1 MKIKNG
7 DKVRL
12 KDNLVVGEC
21 YDRIVYLDSMTQF
34 EGKVFTA
41 IQVDEKNRT
50 CRILDSKYY
59 PFTYSFAMLEL
70 VEYSTDDLLNYLLA
84 NNGKTKEQLVEE
96 YRCTRE
102 TEHSRKALAN
112 FFNEVTYSIDFD
124 PCNDCM
130 INNLYINCND
140 NSCRMISVLKVLKR
154 NNLLDLDRFND
165 VFSYNDDDDKEGEND
180 NE

>member
-12 KDNLVVGEC
+12 KDGLVVGES
-21 YDRIVYLDSMTQF
+21 YDGIVYLDSMTQF
-34 EGKVFTA
+34 EDKVFTA
-41 IQVDEKNRT
+41 TEVDEKHRS

-96 YRCTRE
+96 YRCIRE
-102 TEHSRKALAN
+102 TKHSRKALEN

-124 PCNDCM
+124 SCSDCM
-130 INNLYINCND
+130 IENLYINCND

-154 NNLLDLDRFND
+154 NNLLDFDRFND
-165 VFSYNDDDDKEGEND
+165 VFGYDDDDKEGED
-180 NE
+180 NNE

>member
-12 KDNLVVGEC
+12 KDNLVVGER
-21 YDRIVYLDSMTQF
+21 YDGIIYLDIMAQF
-34 EGKVFTA
+34 EDKIFTA
-41 IQVDEKNRT
+41 TEVDEKNRT
-50 CRILDSKYY
+50 CRMLDSS
-59 PFTYSFAMLEL
+59 PFTYSFEMLEL
-70 VEYSTDDLLNYLLA
+70 V
-84 NNGKTKEQLVEE
+84 E

-130 INNLYINCND
+130 INNLYMNCND
-140 NSCRMISVLKVLKR
+140 DSCRMISVLNVLKR
-154 NNLLDLDRFND
+154 NNLLDMDRFND
-165 VFSYNDDDDKEGEND
+165 VFSCSDDNKEGADD

>member
-21 YDRIVYLDSMTQF
+21 YDGIVYLDNMTQF
-34 EGKVFTA
+34 AGMVFTV
-41 IQVDEKNRT
+41 IDVDEKYRT
-50 CRILDSKYY
+50 CKIFDSKYY
-59 PFTYSFAMLEL
+59 PFTCSFDMLEL

-84 NNGKTKEQLVEE
+84 DCGKTKEQLNEE

-102 TEHSRKALAN
+102 KEHSRKALAN

-124 PCNDCM
+124 SCSDCM
-130 INNLYINCND
+130 INNLYVNCND
-140 NSCRMISVLKVLKR
+140 DSCRMISVLKVLKR
-154 NNLLDLDRFND
+154 NNLLDFDRFND
-165 VFSYNDDDDKEGEND
+165 VFAYDDNDKGDE
-180 NE
+180 

>member
-12 KDNLVVGEC
+12 KDGLVVGES
-21 YDRIVYLDSMTQF
+21 YDGIVYLDSMTQF
-34 EGKVFTA
+34 EDKVFTA
-41 IQVDEKNRT
+41 TEVDEKHRS

-96 YRCTRE
+96 YRCIRE
-102 TEHSRKALAN
+102 TKHSRKALVN
-112 FFNEVTYSIDFD
+112 FFDEVTYSIDFD
-124 PCNDCM
+124 SCSDCM
-130 INNLYINCND
+130 IENLHINCND

-154 NNLLDLDRFND
+154 NNLLDFDRFND
-165 VFSYNDDDDKEGEND
+165 VFGYDDDDNNEGED
-180 NE
+180 NNE

>member
-7 DKVRL
+7 DKVKL
-12 KDNLVVGEC
+12 KDGLVVGEN
-21 YDRIVYLDSMTQF
+21 YDGIVYLDSMTQF
-34 EGKVFTA
+34 EDKVFTA
-41 IQVDEKNRT
+41 TEVDEKHRS

-84 NNGKTKEQLVEE
+84 DCGKTKEQLVEE

-130 INNLYINCND
+130 INNLYVNCND
-140 NSCRMISVLKVLKR
+140 DSCRMISVLKVLKR

-165 VFSYNDDDDKEGEND
+165 VFSYNDDDKEGEND

>member
-7 DKVRL
+7 DKVKL
-12 KDNLVVGEC
+12 KDGLVVGES
-21 YDRIVYLDSMTQF
+21 YDGIVYLDSMTQF
-34 EGKVFTA
+34 EDKVFTA
-41 IQVDEKNRT
+41 TEVDEKNRS

-96 YRCTRE
+96 YRCIRE
-102 TEHSRKALAN
+102 TKHSRKALVN
-112 FFNEVTYSIDFD
+112 FFDEVTYSIDFD
-124 PCNDCM
+124 SCSDCM
-130 INNLYINCND
+130 IENLCINCND

-154 NNLLDLDRFND
+154 NNLLDFDRFND
-165 VFSYNDDDDKEGEND
+165 VFGYDDDDKEGED
-180 NE
+180 NNE

>member
-7 DKVRL
+7 DKVKL
-12 KDNLVVGEC
+12 KDGLVVGES
-21 YDRIVYLDSMTQF
+21 YDGIVYLDSMTQF
-34 EGKVFTA
+34 EDKVFTA
-41 IQVDEKNRT
+41 TEVDEKHRS

-96 YRCTRE
+96 YRCIRE
-102 TEHSRKALAN
+102 TKHSRKALEN
-112 FFNEVTYSIDFD
+112 FFDEVTYSIDFD
-124 PCNDCM
+124 SCSDCM
-130 INNLYINCND
+130 IENLYINCND

-154 NNLLDLDRFND
+154 NNLLDFDRFND
-165 VFSYNDDDDKEGEND
+165 VFGYDDDDKEGED
-180 NE
+180 NNE

>member
-7 DKVRL
+7 DKVKL
-12 KDNLVVGEC
+12 KDGLVVGES
-21 YDRIVYLDSMTQF
+21 YDGIVYLDSMTQF
-34 EGKVFTA
+34 EDKVFTA
-41 IQVDEKNRT
+41 TEVDEKHRS

-96 YRCTRE
+96 YRCIRE
-102 TEHSRKALAN
+102 TKHSRKALEN

-124 PCNDCM
+124 SCSDCM
-130 INNLYINCND
+130 IENLYINCND

-154 NNLLDLDRFND
+154 NNLLDFDRFND
-165 VFSYNDDDDKEGEND
+165 VFGYDDDDKEGED
-180 NE
+180 NNE

>member
-12 KDNLVVGEC
+12 RSDLIVGEC
-21 YDRIVYLDSMTQF
+21 YDGIVYLDSMTQF

-41 IQVDEKNRT
+41 TQVDEKNRS

-70 VEYSTDDLLNYLLA
+70 VEYNAEDLLDYLLA
-84 NNGKTKEQLVEE
+84 SSGKTKEQLVEE
-96 YRCTRE
+96 YRCTCE
-102 TEHSRKALAN
+102 TEHSRKALEN
-112 FFNEVTYSIDFD
+112 FFNKVMHSIDYD
-124 PCNDCM
+124 YCNDCM

-140 NSCRMISVLKVLKR
+140 NSCRMISVLNVLKR
-154 NNLLDLDRFND
+154 NNLLDLDRFYD
-165 VFSYNDDDDKEGEND
+165 VFGYDGDEGEHN

>member
-12 KDNLVVGEC
+12 KDGLVVGES
-21 YDRIVYLDSMTQF
+21 YDGIVYLDSMTQF
-34 EGKVFTA
+34 EDKVFTA
-41 IQVDEKNRT
+41 TEVDEKHRS

-96 YRCTRE
+96 YRCIRE
-102 TEHSRKALAN
+102 TKHSRKALEN

-124 PCNDCM
+124 SCSDCM

-154 NNLLDLDRFND
+154 NNLLDFDRFND
-165 VFSYNDDDDKEGEND
+165 VFGYDDNDKEGED
-180 NE
+180 NNE

>member
-12 KDNLVVGEC
+12 KDGLVVGES
-21 YDRIVYLDSMTQF
+21 YDGIVYLDSMTQF
-34 EGKVFTA
+34 EDKVFTA
-41 IQVDEKNRT
+41 TEVDEKHRS

-96 YRCTRE
+96 YRCIRE
-102 TEHSRKALAN
+102 TKHSRKALAN
-112 FFNEVTYSIDFD
+112 FFNEVI
-124 PCNDCM
+124 
-130 INNLYINCND
+130 
-140 NSCRMISVLKVLKR
+140 
-154 NNLLDLDRFND
+154 
-165 VFSYNDDDDKEGEND
+165 
-180 NE
+180 

>member
-12 KDNLVVGEC
+12 KDGLVVGES
-21 YDRIVYLDSMTQF
+21 YDGIVYLDSMTQF
-34 EGKVFTA
+34 EDKVFTA
-41 IQVDEKNRT
+41 TEVDEKHRS

-96 YRCTRE
+96 YRCIRE
-102 TEHSRKALAN
+102 TKHSRKALEN

-124 PCNDCM
+124 SCSDCM

-154 NNLLDLDRFND
+154 NNLLDFDRFND
-165 VFSYNDDDDKEGEND
+165 VFGYDDDDKEGED
-180 NE
+180 NNE

>member
-12 KDNLVVGEC
+12 KDGLVVGES
-21 YDRIVYLDSMTQF
+21 YDGIVYLDSMTQF
-34 EGKVFTA
+34 EDKVFTA
-41 IQVDEKNRT
+41 TEVDEKHRS

-96 YRCTRE
+96 YRCIRE
-102 TEHSRKALAN
+102 TKHSRKALEN

-124 PCNDCM
+124 SCSDCM

-154 NNLLDLDRFND
+154 NNLLDFDRFND
-165 VFSYNDDDDKEGEND
+165 VFGYDDDDKEGGND

>member
-12 KDNLVVGEC
+12 RSDLVVGEC
-21 YDRIVYLDSMTQF
+21 YDGIVYLDSMTQF
-34 EGKVFTA
+34 EDRVFTA
-41 IQVDEKNRT
+41 TEVDEKNRT

-59 PFTYSFAMLEL
+59 PFTYGFAMLEL
-70 VEYSTDDLLNYLLA
+70 VEYSTDDLLNYLLE
-84 NNGKTKEQLVEE
+84 NSGKTREQLVEE

-102 TEHSRKALAN
+102 TEHLRKALEN
-112 FFNEVTYSIDFD
+112 FFNKVIYSSDND
-124 PCNDCM
+124 SCNDCI
-130 INNLYINCND
+130 INNLYMKCNTD
-140 NSCRMISVLKVLKR
+140 TCMIISTLNVLKR

-165 VFSYNDDDDKEGEND
+165 VFDCEDNDKEVDND

>member
-12 KDNLVVGEC
+12 KDDLVVGEC
-21 YDRIVYLDSMTQF
+21 YDGIVYLDIMAQF
-34 EGKVFTA
+34 EDKVFTA

-50 CRILDSKYY
+50 CRIFDSKYY

-70 VEYSTDDLLNYLLA
+70 VEYNSNDLLDFLLK
-84 NNGKTKEQLVEE
+84 NSGKTKEQLVEE
-96 YRCTRE
+96 YRCTHE
-102 TEHSRKALAN
+102 IEYLRKALSN
-112 FFNEVTYSIDFD
+112 FFNKVTHSIDYD
-124 PCNDCM
+124 SCSDCM

-140 NSCRMISVLKVLKR
+140 NSCRMISVLNVLER
-154 NNLLDLDRFND
+154 NNLLDLDKFIDVFND
-165 VFSYNDDDDKEGEND
+165 NKEGDND

>member
-12 KDNLVVGEC
+12 KDGLVVGES
-21 YDRIVYLDSMTQF
+21 YDGIVYLDSMTQF
-34 EGKVFTA
+34 EDKVFTA
-41 IQVDEKNRT
+41 TEVDEKHRS

-96 YRCTRE
+96 YRCIRE
-102 TEHSRKALAN
+102 TKHSRKALEN
-112 FFNEVTYSIDFD
+112 FFDEVTYSIDFD
-124 PCNDCM
+124 SCSDCM
-130 INNLYINCND
+130 IENLYINCND

-154 NNLLDLDRFND
+154 NNLLDFDRFND
-165 VFSYNDDDDKEGEND
+165 VFGYDDDDKEGED
-180 NE
+180 NNE

>member
-12 KDNLVVGEC
+12 KDGLVVGES
-21 YDRIVYLDSMTQF
+21 YDGIVYLDSMTQF
-34 EGKVFTA
+34 EDKVFTA
-41 IQVDEKNRT
+41 TEVDEKHRS

-96 YRCTRE
+96 YRCIRE
-102 TEHSRKALAN
+102 TKHSRKALEN

-124 PCNDCM
+124 SCSDCM
-130 INNLYINCND
+130 MENLYINCND

-154 NNLLDLDRFND
+154 NNLLDFDRFND
-165 VFSYNDDDDKEGEND
+165 VFGYDDDDKEGGND

>member
-21 YDRIVYLDSMTQF
+21 YDGIVYLDSMTQF

-41 IQVDEKNRT
+41 IQVNEKNRS

-59 PFTYSFAMLEL
+59 PFTYSFAMLDL
-70 VEYSTDDLLNYLLA
+70 VEYNPNDLLEFLLS
-84 NNGKTKEQLVEE
+84 NSGKTKEQLVEE
-96 YRCTRE
+96 YHCARE
-102 TEHSRKALAN
+102 KEHSRKALAN

-124 PCNDCM
+124 SCNDCM
-130 INNLYINCND
+130 IENLYINCND
-140 NSCRMISVLKVLKR
+140 DSCRMISVLKVLKR

-165 VFSYNDDDDKEGEND
+165 VFSYNDDDKEGADD